1 MTGALEETFLAD
13 GAQTAQSVAD
23 LVAGFVSEAART
35 LDVAIYDFE
44 ARDGAS
50 ARIADALEAA
60 RGRGVAVRLAF
71 NAERCENPAD
81 DRPMKGTPE
90 TIDGLDVPTRGIHE
104 EGALM
109 HHKYVVRDGAS
120 VLTGSTNWTDDAFT
134 REENAVLTVDS
145 TDLAA
150 AYTAN
155 FEELWRRGKVER
167 SGAAGAETT
176 LLHGVRATPYF
187 SPHPPFLSQLA
198 ASRIVTAERRLKI
211 LSPVV
216 TSGAV
221 LGTLTELIGRE
232 RLQVAGAYDATQM
245 EQVKEQWADV
255 PSNRWKIAAWEI
267 IAPHLSGK
275 VSTPFAPGSVHDY
288 MHAKALVVDDEVIT
302 GSYNLSRHGEVN
314 AENVLHIVDE
324 ETAVRFAAFADRVAA
339 RYRAGVSPSE
349 RDASGDGATAPP
361 GS

>member
-1 MTGALEETFLAD
+1 VNGALANGALRETFLAD
-13 GAQTAQSVAD
+13 GEQPAESVAD
-23 LVAGFVSEAART
+23 LVVAFIARAT
-35 LDVAIYDFE
+35 RSLDVAIYDFE

-60 RGRGVAVRLAF
+60 HARGVAVRVAF
-71 NAERCENPAD
+71 NAEPCENPAD
-81 DRPMKGTPE
+81 SRPMKGTPE
-90 TIDGLDVPTRGIHE
+90 VIDGLDVPTRGIYE
-104 EGALM
+104 QGALM
-109 HHKYVVRDGAS
+109 HHKYIVRDGAS
-120 VLTGSTNWTDDAFT
+120 VWTGSTNWTDDAFT
-134 REENAVLTVDS
+134 REENAMLSADS
-145 TDLAA
+145 SELAA
-150 AYTAN
+150 VYTAN
-155 FEELWRRGKVER
+155 FEEIWRRGKVER
-167 SGAAGAETT
+167 SGAVGPDVSLA
-176 LLHGVRATPYF
+176 HGVRARPYF

-221 LGTLTELIGRE
+221 LGTLTELIGHE

-245 EQVKEQWADV
+245 EQVKRQWASV
-255 PSNRWKIAAWEI
+255 PSNRWKISAWEI

-324 ETAVRFAAFADRVAA
+324 PTAVRFAAYADRVAA
-339 RYRAGVSPSE
+339 RYRTAAGAAPV
-349 RDASGDGATAPP
+349 DA
-361 GS
+361 

>member
-1 MTGALEETFLAD
+1 VTGALHETFLAD
-13 GAQTAQSVAD
+13 GEQSAESVAD
-23 LVAGFVSEAART
+23 LVVAFVAEATRS

-44 ARDGAS
+44 ARTGAS
-50 ARIADALEAA
+50 SRIAEALEGA
-60 RGRGVAVRLAF
+60 RGRGIAVRVAF

-81 DRPMKGTPE
+81 SRPMKGSPVVL
-90 TIDGLDVPTRGIHE
+90 DGLDVPTRGVSE
-104 EGALM
+104 QGALM

-120 VLTGSTNWTDDAFT
+120 VWTGSTNWTDDAFT
-134 REENAVLTVDS
+134 REENALIVVDS
-145 TDLAA
+145 PDLAA

-155 FEELWRRGKVER
+155 FEEIWRRGKVER
-167 SGAAGAETT
+167 SGAIGPEVQLA
-176 LLHGVRATPYF
+176 HGVRAQPSF

-216 TSGAV
+216 TSGAI
-221 LGTLTELIGRE
+221 LGTLTELIGHE

-245 EQVKEQWADV
+245 EQVKGQWAAV
-255 PSNRWKIAAWEI
+255 ASNRWKIPAWDA

-288 MHAKALVVDDEVIT
+288 MHAKVLVVDDEVIT

-314 AENVLHIVDE
+314 AENVLHITDE
-324 ETAVRFAAFADRVAA
+324 PTAVRFAAFADRVAA
-339 RYRAGVSPSE
+339 RYGNF
-349 RDASGDGATAPP
+349 APAP
-361 GS
+361 R